1 MSVDV
6 LRDVLQ
12 SLGVTRDE
20 ITPEARLRA
29 DLELSSVE
37 TTELELE
44 LDRGFGVRVD
54 LWDAKDYRLEEL
66 AELVRQASDRPRL
79 DIPRVPAADRY
90 RELGLWRP
98 ETLDAVILRQAV
110 TRPGA
115 VALVYGARRMT
126 YGELATAVEGA
137 AGRLRELGVSGP
149 EPVVVQLPNTIE
161 YVVLVLAL
169 MRLGTPPVL
178 TLPTLRAYE
187 LDRILELTQATAIAV
202 PARQRRADHPAM
214 VAALRDRHPKLA
226 TVLISG
232 GEGPSDLVRL
242 CAPEP
247 GPGDVPPPG
256 ADAADPALM
265 LLSSGTTGPPKVMV
279 RTHEDYGYVVR
290 STTEVAGVDA
300 DTVYL
305 AALPGTHTFTLAYPG
320 ILGTLSAGGTVVL
333 AGPEDPRRALELIQR
348 ERVTHTAAVP
358 GLVAQWLGVLRGERY
373 DLSSL
378 KVLQVGGAKL
388 DPDLAEQAV
397 KVLPCT
403 LQQVYGMSE
412 GLTNFTRLDDPLQ
425 TILTTQGRPA
435 TPHDEIRIVD
445 EDERP
450 VPPGEVGQLLTRGP
464 YTIAGY
470 YRDPEATAKAFTAD
484 GFYRTGDLVKLLPDG
499 NVQVTGRV
507 KNLINR
513 GGEKVCA
520 EELEEF
526 VRQMPEVAA
535 AGVAPAPHPVYGE
548 TVCLFVVPAGPRP
561 PDLRD
566 VRRYLTSCGLAGH
579 KLPERLEVL
588 DALPVI
594 GVGKLDRTVL
604 RERAR
609 SLESVNPAS
618 GR

>member
-66 AELVRQASDRPRL
+66 AELVRKARDRPRL

-98 ETLDAVILRQAV
+98 ETLDAVILRQAA

-149 EPVVVQLPNTIE
+149 DPVVVQLPNTIE

-169 MRLGTPPVL
+169 MRLGAPPVL
-178 TLPTLRAYE
+178 TLPSLRAYE

-214 VAALRDRHPKLA
+214 VAELRGRHPRLA

-247 GPGDVPPPG
+247 GPDVPPPG

-290 STTEVAGVDA
+290 TTTEVAGVDA
-300 DTVYL
+300 GTVYM
-305 AALPGTHTFTLAYPG
+305 AVLPGTHTFTLAYPG

-412 GLTNFTRLDDPLQ
+412 GLTNFTRLDDPIQ
-425 TILTTQGRPA
+425 TILGTQGRPA
-435 TPHDEIRIVD
+435 TPHDEITIVD

-548 TVCLFVVPAGPRP
+548 TVCLFVVPAGPQP
-561 PDLRD
+561 PDLLA

-594 GVGKLDRTVL
+594 GVGKLDRTAL